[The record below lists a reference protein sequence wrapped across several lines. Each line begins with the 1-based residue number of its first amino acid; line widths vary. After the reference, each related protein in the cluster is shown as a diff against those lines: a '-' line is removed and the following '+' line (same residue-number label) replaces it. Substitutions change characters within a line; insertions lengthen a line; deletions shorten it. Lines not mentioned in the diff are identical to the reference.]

1 LVLGKD
7 GDIRQWILPT
17 CCNHFKVADKA
28 VTLAKMADV
37 PTASVFI
44 EKTAATGVPEVQ
56 TLATLKA
63 DLGLVGTNSGDV
75 IAAALSKVDDINIT
89 LALGGSPL
97 IALLAATTITVGW
110 AGTLAD
116 ARITS
121 AATWNTA
128 FNERRQWDGTLNL
141 VVGTARTSLLI
152 NNVDNTS
159 DKINRFLL
167 HKLQLIL
174 IL

>member
-1 LVLGKD
+1 MCLLH
-7 GDIRQWILPT
+7 L
-17 CCNHFKVADKA
+17 F
-28 VTLAKMADV
+28 
-37 PTASVFI
+37 FI
-44 EKTAATGVPEVQ
+44 KTAATGVPEVQ

-63 DLGLVGTNSGDV
+63 DLGLVGTNSET
-75 IAAALSKVDDINIT
+75 LQLLCLKVDDINIT

-128 FNERRQWDGTLNL
+128 FNERRDGGN
-141 VVGTARTSLLI
+141 
-152 NNVDNTS
+152 
-159 DKINRFLL
+159 
-167 HKLQLIL
+167 
-174 IL
+174 